1 MTRRL
6 WTSLLSAI
14 GLIML
19 ILDAKTALLG
29 ASEGITLCIQ
39 TVIPSLLPFFVL
51 SILLTSSVS
60 GTSFRILK
68 PIAKLC
74 GIPNGSQS
82 AFLVGILGGYPTGA
96 HSVAQAY
103 EAGAITK
110 QEAIRML
117 PFCNLAG
124 PAFLFGIVSGKFTNP
139 HISWI
144 LWEIHI
150 ASALFVGMV
159 LPGKSGRI
167 TKVKLSQTVSVTQAL
182 QKSIRIM
189 ASVCG
194 WIVVFRIMIAFLNRW
209 ILWLFPAWVQVAVA
223 GILELSNGCCDL
235 GRIPSEGLRMVL
247 ASGLLAF
254 GGICVTMQTASV
266 TGHLPLGTYFCG
278 KLLQCLFSLLLS
290 GIVQMLL
297 LPEAEHMDFS
307 PFFTLGI
314 CLIIAGSVKILHKK
328 KNNSSIFEPVG
339 V

>member
-6 WTSLLSAI
+6 WTSLMSAI

-29 ASEGITLCIQ
+29 ASEGITLCLQ

-60 GTSFRILK
+60 GASFRVLK
-68 PIAKLC
+68 PIASLC
-74 GIPNGSQS
+74 GIPQGSQS
-82 AFLVGILGGYPTGA
+82 ALLVGMLGGYPTGA
-96 HSVAQAY
+96 NSVAQAY
-103 EAGAITK
+103 EAGAITR
-110 QEAIRML
+110 QEAARML

-124 PAFLFGIVSGKFTNP
+124 PAFLFGIVSGKFTNA
-139 HISWI
+139 HIPWI
-144 LWEIHI
+144 LWGIHI
-150 ASALFVGMV
+150 ASALLVGMV
-159 LPGKSGRI
+159 LPGKSKRI
-167 TKVKLSQTVSVTQAL
+167 TNIQPSQTVSVTQAL

-194 WIVVFRIMIAFLNRW
+194 WIVIFRIMIAFLNRW
-209 ILWLFPAWVQVAVA
+209 ILWLFPSWVQVAVA

-247 ASGLLAF
+247 ASGMLAF
-254 GGICVTMQTASV
+254 GGICVTMQTTSV
-266 TGHLPLGTYFCG
+266 AQNLPLRTYFCG
-278 KLLQCLFSLLLS
+278 KLLQCQFSLLLS
-290 GIVQMLL
+290 GIAQILL
-297 LPEAEHMDFS
+297 LPEGEHMTFS
-307 PFFTLGI
+307 PVITVGI
-314 CLIIAGSVKILHKK
+314 CLIIAGTVKFLHKK